1 MKIPMKTD
9 IACMKDAIVVSRL
22 HGSNDNEV
30 HHGIKSDG

>member
-1 MKIPMKTD
+1 MKIPMKTE

-22 HGSNDNEV
+22 HGSKDNDV